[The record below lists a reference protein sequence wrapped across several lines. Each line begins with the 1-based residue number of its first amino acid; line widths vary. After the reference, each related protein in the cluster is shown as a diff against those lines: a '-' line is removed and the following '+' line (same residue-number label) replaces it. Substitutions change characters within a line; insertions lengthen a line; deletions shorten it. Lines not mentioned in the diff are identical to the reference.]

1 MTMRGAVLMLSIAS
15 LAAALESCGSGDGN
29 GNPASPSDVHVI
41 AIRANNG
48 SFSFDPVNE
57 VIKVGQ
63 GVAWRNDDSMTH
75 AIVDGAGL
83 LDTGNIP
90 PGATST
96 SVTLTAP
103 ATIQYHCSI
112 HPSMKGLVSVNP

>member
-1 MTMRGAVLMLSIAS
+1 MTIRGAVLMLSIAS
-15 LAAALESCGSGDGN
+15 VAAALVSCGGGS
-29 GNPASPSDVHVI
+29 GNPTSPSDIHVI

-57 VIKVGQ
+57 VITVGQ
-63 GVAWRNDDSMTH
+63 SVAWRNDDSMTH
-75 AIVDGAGL
+75 AIVDGTGVL
-83 LDTGNIP
+83 NTGNIA
-90 PGATST
+90 PGATSG
-96 SVTLTAP
+96 SVALNAP